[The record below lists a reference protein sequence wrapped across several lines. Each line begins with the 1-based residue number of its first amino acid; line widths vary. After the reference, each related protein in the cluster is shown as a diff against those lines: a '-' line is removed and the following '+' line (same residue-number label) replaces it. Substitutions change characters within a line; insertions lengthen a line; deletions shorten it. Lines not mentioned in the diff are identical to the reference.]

1 MNQRSTSWNR
11 LGGDSEMV
19 QTAIAERIF
28 APEDQAQFAAISGDH
43 NPLHMDAS
51 AARRT
56 IAGQPVVHGIHTV
69 LWGLDSLY
77 RKNPGLPPLQSIRVR
92 FDKAIH
98 LGDRVS
104 AVWIDDKRLDV
115 IVDGVTATRMSLT
128 FGPRPPAAAP
138 DPAGPTFEP
147 TRPRDLT
154 FAQAILSPGRI
165 SLTPA
170 TPAAHIFPAVASSLG
185 AERIAWL
192 VRSSFLVGMVCPG
205 LHSLY
210 GGFNLT
216 AVDAAEH
223 FHALDFRIAEADSRF
238 GLIKLAV
245 AGGGWVG
252 WLDTYARSAPTVQ
265 SPTSAIAAQV
275 RAGEFQGTRAL
286 VVGGSRG
293 VGEVV
298 AKILV
303 AGGAQVTA
311 TYATGADDARKVQ
324 AEIAE
329 GGGHC
334 DLMRYD
340 VRSDAGEQL
349 SDLKVFP
356 DQIYYLATPQIFRRK
371 AAGFAQERF
380 EDFLAFYVTGFY
392 DLCRELKHRSRKPA
406 AIFYPSSISVETRPL
421 NMTEYTMAKA
431 AGEILCADMQT
442 FEQFGPILVS
452 RLPRLHT
459 DQTSGILQSVRI
471 DPVSVMLPLVRE
483 LNALRAQI

>member
-1 MNQRSTSWNR
+1 
-11 LGGDSEMV
+11 MV
-19 QTAIAERIF
+19 HREIAERIF
-28 APEDQAQFAAISGDH
+28 APDDQAQFAAISGDH

-56 IAGQPVVHGIHTV
+56 IAGRSVVHGIHTV

-77 RKNPGLPPLQSIRVR
+77 YKNPELPLLQSIRVR

-98 LGDRVS
+98 LGDRIS
-104 AVWIDDKRLDV
+104 AVWMDDSRLNV
-115 IVDGVTATRMSLT
+115 IVDGVTATRMKLT
-128 FGPRPPAAAP
+128 FGSQQPVALT

-147 TRPRDLT
+147 THPLDLT
-154 FAQAILSPGRI
+154 FEQAILSQGRI
-165 SLTPA
+165 SLTA
-170 TPAAHIFPAVASSLG
+170 AKSASHMFPAAAKKLG
-185 AERIAWL
+185 AGRIAWL
-192 VRSSFLVGMVCPG
+192 ARSSFLVGMVCPG

-210 GGFNLT
+210 GGFDLT
-216 AVDAAEH
+216 ATDIAEYPDA
-223 FHALDFRIAEADSRF
+223 LIFRLAEADPRF

-252 WLDTYARSAPTVQ
+252 SLDTYARPAPTVQ
-265 SPTSAIAAQV
+265 SPVSAILAQV
-275 RAGEFQGTRAL
+275 RHGEFHGTRAL

-298 AKILV
+298 AKILA
-303 AGGAQVTA
+303 AGGAHVTA

-324 AEIAE
+324 AEIVE
-329 GGGHC
+329 NGGHC

-340 VRSDAGEQL
+340 ARSDAGEQL
-349 SDLKVFP
+349 SSLKGFP

-371 AAGFAQERF
+371 LAGFAQDRF
-380 EDFLAFYVTGFY
+380 EDFVAFYVTGFY
-392 DLCRELKHRSRKPA
+392 DLCRELRRRSGKPA
-406 AIFYPSSISVETRPL
+406 AIFYPSSVSVETRPL

-431 AGEILCADMQT
+431 AGEILCADMQS

-459 DQTSGILQSVRI
+459 DQTSAILQSSWV